1 MTQPIAIS
9 TIGVRNRASFNGAG
23 ATTVD
28 MAAFGESTQMGR
40 GARWSVIESG
50 QTRPDDEQD
59 QSSSL
64 LIMPGRF
71 PATSLLAS
79 VVIPTRQKVLDVKS
93 RLMTCAYIL
102 ERISS
107 RSPQ

>member
-1 MTQPIAIS
+1 MTHPIAIS
-9 TIGVRNRASFNGAG
+9 MIGVRNRASFNGAG

-28 MAAFGESTQMGR
+28 MAAFGESAQKWAV
-40 GARWSVIESG
+40 ARDG
-50 QTRPDDEQD
+50 
-59 QSSSL
+59 QSSKQRPNEAERRARPIIISADHVRS
-64 LIMPGRF
+64 PG
-71 PATSLLAS
+71 TLLLAS

>member
-40 GARWSVIESG
+40 GARWSVIE
-50 QTRPDDEQD
+50 TAAKR
-59 QSSSL
+59 
-64 LIMPGRF
+64 GRT
-71 PATSLLAS
+71 TSKTNHHL
-79 VVIPTRQKVLDVKS
+79 
-93 RLMTCAYIL
+93 C
-102 ERISS
+102 
-107 RSPQ
+107 

>member
-1 MTQPIAIS
+1 MDYIPNGSGAACDAIRS
-9 TIGVRNRASFNGAG
+9 LMPSRSMEPPESFNSV
-23 ATTVD
+23 T
-28 MAAFGESTQMGR
+28 AADCDFRRTG
-40 GARWSVIESG
+40 
-50 QTRPDDEQD
+50 PNDEQD

-107 RSPQ
+107 RSPR